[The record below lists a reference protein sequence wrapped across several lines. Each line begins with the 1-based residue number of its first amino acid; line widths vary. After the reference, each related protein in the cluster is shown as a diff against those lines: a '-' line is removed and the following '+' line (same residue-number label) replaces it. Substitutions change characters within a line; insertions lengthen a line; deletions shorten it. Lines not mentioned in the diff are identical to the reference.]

1 LARKPR
7 TKTGGGDRMPPLR
20 DAELSAAQRAA
31 AAELAAGPRGGV
43 VGPFIVALRSPELM
57 SRLQRLGEY
66 LRYRNALGPRL
77 TELAI
82 LITAR
87 AWSQPFEWA
96 MHVGEAEARG
106 IARATIAAIGR
117 GRRPARMT
125 AEEAIVYD
133 YTHELLATQ
142 AVSDATYARAVAA
155 FGEPGVVDLTAVAGY
170 YATLAMILNVA
181 RTPVPAG
188 ERSPLAELPARA
200 KAPRGRR
207 KAAGPKGSRGR
218 RSSAAAARPTAR

>member
-1 LARKPR
+1 
-7 TKTGGGDRMPPLR
+7 MPPLR

-43 VGPFIVALRSPELM
+43 VGPFIAALRSPELM
-57 SRLQRLGEY
+57 TRLQRLGEY

-96 MHVGEAEARG
+96 LHVDEAEARG
-106 IARATIAAIGR
+106 IARATIAAIAR
-117 GRRPARMT
+117 HRKPARMP
-125 AEEAIVYD
+125 ADEAIVYD
-133 YTHELLATQ
+133 YLGELHAKQ

-155 FGEPGVVDLTAVAGY
+155 FGEAGRRRSHGGRGLLRDARDDPERRAHAGTAGQAFAVGRASRK
-170 YATLAMILNVA
+170 AQRIA
-181 RTPVPAG
+181 R
-188 ERSPLAELPARA
+188 R
-200 KAPRGRR
+200 RGRPLR
-207 KAAGPKGSRGR
+207 LRDRVLDESLR
-218 RSSAAAARPTAR
+218 RRPRPTGR